1 MPYDVGQRTGARI
14 IQVVLPQLVSELQAY
29 TGDVG
34 TLKKNGFLIKL
45 EEQSISENYVGIVKD
60 CA

>member
-1 MPYDVGQRTGARI
+1 M
-14 IQVVLPQLVSELQAY
+14 VLPQLVSELQAY

-34 TLKKNGFLIKL
+34 TLKTGFLIKL
-45 EEQSISENYVGIVKD
+45 KEQGISEIYVGFVKG

>member
-1 MPYDVGQRTGARI
+1 M
-14 IQVVLPQLVSELQAY
+14 VLPQLVSELQAY

-34 TLKKNGFLIKL
+34 TLKIGFLIKL
-45 EEQSISENYVGIVKD
+45 EEQGISENYVGIVKD

>member
-29 TGDVG
+29 TRGVG
-34 TLKKNGFLIKL
+34 TLKIAFRIKFD
-45 EEQSISENYVGIVKD
+45 QQGISKNYVGFVKGY
-60 CA
+60 A